1 MLTRIDRLSRP
12 ALNKGIYVCTRARAG
27 AAANLKAARAGA
39 LCSAA
44 DGDRNAEQDGVVQ
57 LCVARLCGRAWSD
70 YRKSCT
76 AAVPAR
82 YGRASE
88 GVAALGRLGSSSVF
102 VYVPTR
108 DICTSDFYASS
119 CLQQPTLT
127 PCFSI
132 EVASHVVCAYTCADT
147 GGSCRLQP
155 DGISRNSQ
163 RGVGPAGSE
172 SMVLILLSLLLTL
185 LAALMTRIGQQQAG
199 NRYVEYSGRL
209 GRVPP
214 VTSWP

>member
-44 DGDRNAEQDGVVQ
+44 DGDRNAEQDSVVQ

-82 YGRASE
+82 YCRASE

-108 DICTSDFYASS
+108 DICTSDCLRFKLSPATNFDSMLFYRSS
-119 CLQQPTLT
+119 ISCGLRIL
-127 PCFSI
+127 
-132 EVASHVVCAYTCADT
+132 VCRY
-147 GGSCRLQP
+147 GWQLQP
-155 DGISRNSQ
+155 
-163 RGVGPAGSE
+163 
-172 SMVLILLSLLLTL
+172 
-185 LAALMTRIGQQQAG
+185 AA
-199 NRYVEYSGRL
+199 
-209 GRVPP
+209 
-214 VTSWP
+214 